1 MSGIACTIVITSYNA
16 SRFIADT
23 IESALAQ
30 DYADLE
36 IIVVDDGSRD
46 DSLAVIGRY
55 GARITL
61 ISKQNGGQASAFN
74 SGFARSRGAL
84 VLFLDGD
91 DTLLPDTVSR
101 VAAAWS
107 PAISKIHFKL
117 QRMQQDGTPIPGSML
132 PPYRPLPSGDLTP
145 LLRRFGFYPSPPTS
159 GNAFSR
165 AFLDH
170 VLPMPEG
177 PYRSSADTFLIG
189 LAPLFGNIGALG
201 GIGGHWRLT
210 GQNNSSGGLPVL
222 EQMVRSD
229 DVLVAAFQNFANIS
243 GEPQL
248 YSPCSPQ
255 YVKNRLLLRKFSQ
268 SRSPNSMNLASLIL
282 SFIRTTVTWPGYDIG
297 TRIKFLAWALL
308 MGLVPERL
316 LRRVP
321 GIAGPSVN
329 LSQSKP
335 DLMTKP
341 APRNWLTQLIKSS

>member
-1 MSGIACTIVITSYNA
+1 MNSVVCSIVITSYNA
-16 SRFIADT
+16 SRLIAKT

-30 DYADLE
+30 DYPNFE
-36 IIVVDDGSRD
+36 VIVVDDGSKD

-55 GARITL
+55 SDRLTL
-61 ISKQNGGQASAFN
+61 ISKENGGQASAFN
-74 SGFARSRGAL
+74 RGFAQSRGSI
-84 VLFLDGD
+84 VFFLDGD

-101 VAAAWS
+101 VADIWH

-117 QRMQQDGTPIPGSML
+117 QRMLDDGTPIPGSML

-165 AFLDH
+165 AFLDQ

-189 LAPLFGNIGALG
+189 LAPLFGNIGALS

-229 DVLVAAFQNFANIS
+229 DVLVAAFQNFANVN
-243 GEPQL
+243 GEL
-248 YSPCSPQ
+248 RLHSPCSPQ
-255 YVKNRLLLRKFSQ
+255 YLKNRLLLHKFSQ
-268 SRSPNSMNLASLIL
+268 SRSPSSTKLSLLIL
-282 SFIRTTVTWPGYDIG
+282 SFIRTTLTWPGYDLR
-297 TRIKFLAWALL
+297 TRIKFLGWVTL
-308 MGLVPERL
+308 MGLVPERI

-321 GIAGPSVN
+321 GIAGPAVK
-329 LSQSKP
+329 LSQGKP
-335 DLMTKP
+335 GLTAKP
-341 APRNWLTQLIKSS
+341 ASRNWLTQLIKSS

>member
-1 MSGIACTIVITSYNA
+1 MKSVVCSIVITSYNA

-30 DYADLE
+30 DYPNLE
-36 IIVVDDGSRD
+36 VIVVDDGSKD

-55 GARITL
+55 SDRLTV
-61 ISKQNGGQASAFN
+61 ISKENGGQASAFN
-74 SGFARSRGAL
+74 SGFAQSTGSI
-84 VLFLDGD
+84 VFFLDGD

-101 VAAAWS
+101 VADIWH

-117 QRMQQDGTPIPGSML
+117 QRMLQDGTPIPGAML

-177 PYRSSADTFLIG
+177 PYRSSADTFLLG

-210 GQNNSSGGLPVL
+210 GQNNSTGGLSVL
-222 EQMVRSD
+222 EQMVHSD
-229 DVLVAAFQNFANIS
+229 DVLVTAFQNFASMN

-248 YSPCSPQ
+248 YIPRSPQ
-255 YVKNRLLLRKFSQ
+255 YLKNRLLLCKFSQ
-268 SRSPNSMNLASLIL
+268 SRSPSSMNLGLLIL
-282 SFIRTTVTWPGYDIG
+282 SYIRTTVTWPGYDLG
-297 TRIKFLAWALL
+297 TRIKFLAWAIL
-308 MGLVPERL
+308 MGLVPERI

-321 GIAGPSVN
+321 GIGGPSVN
-329 LSQSKP
+329 LSERKP
-335 DLMTKP
+335 DLGTKP
-341 APRNWLTQLIKSS
+341 AQRTWLTQLTKSS

>member
-1 MSGIACTIVITSYNA
+1 MNSTACTIVITSYNA

-30 DYADLE
+30 DYPNLE
-36 IIVVDDGSRD
+36 VIVVDDGSKD

-55 GARITL
+55 SDRLTL

-74 SGFARSRGAL
+74 SGFARSRGS
-84 VLFLDGD
+84 VVFFLDGD

-101 VAAAWS
+101 VAAMWN

-145 LLRRFGFYPSPPTS
+145 LLRRFGYYPSPPTS

-177 PYRSSADTFLIG
+177 SYRSSADTFLIG
-189 LAPLFGNIGALG
+189 LAPLFGGIGALD

-229 DVLVAAFQNFANIS
+229 DALIAAFQNFADAA
-243 GEPQL
+243 GESQPYSARWPQTL
-248 YSPCSPQ
+248 
-255 YVKNRLLLRKFSQ
+255 KNKLLLRKFSQ
-268 SRSPNSMNLASLIL
+268 PRSPGRMDLFLLIL
-282 SFIRTTVTWPGYDIG
+282 SYVRTTVSWPGYGMG
-297 TRIKFLAWALL
+297 TRVKFLGWATLI
-308 MGLVPERL
+308 GLVPERL
-316 LRRVP
+316 LRRLP
-321 GIAGPSVN
+321 GIAGPAVK
-329 LSQSKP
+329 LP
-335 DLMTKP
+335 HY
-341 APRNWLTQLIKSS
+341 